1 MYKSQLNLN
10 LAAAFYRNDNFKSPK
25 TTFSVRHKTAF
36 SAHHRLN
43 TSSQNMLTI
52 LHNNQSNILII
63 TTHKIY
69 SCIFG
74 ILSITNNDFY
84 SSNKGYIM

>member
-43 TSSQNMLTI
+43 TASQNMLTI
-52 LHNNQSNILII
+52 LHNNQSNIPHNHNAQNLLMHFWN
-63 TTHKIY
+63 T
-69 SCIFG
+69 
-74 ILSITNNDFY
+74 
-84 SSNKGYIM
+84 